1 MQVDGVPAS
10 QDAAVAVCAKAAVHL
25 DASVAATWSAGSS
38 VDADGR
44 TRVTQWADVRGT
56 EAGAEV
62 WDNSGDATA
71 SHVKDVQPPFVSA
84 SRSST
89 GLTLLDFGER
99 AAVEIHLVGAVK
111 GPWLEYGTR
120 DGVRRLNLPDGKAG
134 ARVKFQ
140 GPVLSGVR
148 PLAFGCAD
156 PDAADVRI
164 EIVKRYTDHPA
175 ADEPPAFVAVKE
187 PTKWDLLAERLER
200 DMKAN
205 GFDADEIRRTKA
217 RLLVECGM

>member
-10 QDAAVAVCAKAAVHL
+10 QDAAVAVCAKEAVHL
-25 DASVAATWSAGSS
+25 DASVAATWAAGSS
-38 VDADGR
+38 VDADRR

-111 GPWLEYGTR
+111 
-120 DGVRRLNLPDGKAG
+120 
-134 ARVKFQ
+134 

-217 RLLVECGM
+217 RLLAE

>member
-1 MQVDGVPAS
+1 MPPEQDLQVVRVLEAALEGDLP
-10 QDAAVAVCAKAAVHL
+10 DALVSGGELPL
-25 DASVAATWSAGSS
+25 DLAQP
-38 VDADGR
+38 
-44 TRVTQWADVRGT
+44 RVGNGLKDRLLAEFA
-56 EAGAEV
+56 EAQV
-62 WDNSGDATA
+62 
-71 SHVKDVQPPFVSA
+71 
-84 SRSST
+84 
-89 GLTLLDFGER
+89 GEP

-156 PDAADVRI
+156 PDTADVRI
-164 EIVKRYTDHPA
+164 EIVKRYTDRPA

-217 RLLVECGM
+217 RLLVE